1 MAKSKDFLNFCD
13 NLLDIIDKTPNLEYN
28 LSKPDSSDGKAS
40 DLEKFMDS
48 HHYDKDNTI
57 LEAQK
62 LLTANVQENCS
73 LSLLKTF
80 YSERQN
86 LDDSVDNKI
95 GVIGYY
101 LHSKFRDNLGKT
113 GSIVD
118 LESTPSTNQTTNLV
132 SFFL

>member
-1 MAKSKDFLNFCD
+1 
-13 NLLDIIDKTPNLEYN
+13 
-28 LSKPDSSDGKAS
+28 
-40 DLEKFMDS
+40 MDS